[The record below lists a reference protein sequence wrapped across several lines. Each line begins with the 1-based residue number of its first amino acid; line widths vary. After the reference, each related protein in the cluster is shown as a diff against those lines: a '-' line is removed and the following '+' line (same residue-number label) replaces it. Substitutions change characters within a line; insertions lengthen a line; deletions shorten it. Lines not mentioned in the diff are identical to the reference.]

1 MFGNLMITLDSL
13 KADVEFI
20 NQNLI
25 KHYPMLLSL
34 LHDYPNHENK
44 IAVSLFESLYSYSL

>member
-1 MFGNLMITLDSL
+1 MFVNLMITLDSL
-13 KADVEFI
+13 KDDVEFI

-44 IAVSLFESLYSYSL
+44 IAVSLFESLFL

>member
-13 KADVEFI
+13 KDDVEFI

-34 LHDYPNHENK
+34 LHDYPNHDNK
-44 IAVSLFESLYSYSL
+44 IAVSFLESLYSYSL